1 MGNKCSIQSPIKP
14 LKQCAIT
21 SSALVALTLHNCQHL
36 ESFKMHCDELF
47 DHGIKTAPMHI
58 HAFDLNTFVHGFKGR
73 GGEGG
78 WYSPTPKKINLKISH
93 CKIIKNRHRTHSLA
107 NKIISRNP
115 PPCEKCLDPSMI
127 LIYWKKWLLVEPH
140 RSPEP
145 SRQTCMHLW
154 PTSSPPT
161 VIVTCL
167 TRTHIFQYTLK
178 MKVLQTILYSFIFT
192 RIIYSTYFS
201 ENWFPTRPPGIR
213 INFTKYYSVFFWI
226 IVFSLF

>member
-47 DHGIKTAPMHI
+47 EHGIKTAPMHI

-73 GGEGG
+73 GREGG

-107 NKIISRNP
+107 NKIISRTP
-115 PPCEKCLDPSMI
+115 PPLRKMSGSEHDINILKEMTIGWAASLTWTITSNLHASLTHLFTPNGYSNLSDPYSYI
-127 LIYWKKWLLVEPH
+127 
-140 RSPEP
+140 S
-145 SRQTCMHLW
+145 
-154 PTSSPPT
+154 
-161 VIVTCL
+161 
-167 TRTHIFQYTLK
+167 
-178 MKVLQTILYSFIFT
+178 VLQTILYSFIFT

-213 INFTKYYSVFFWI
+213 INFTKYCSVFFWI

>member
-73 GGEGG
+73 GREGG

-107 NKIISRNP
+107 NKIISRNPP

-167 TRTHIFQYTLK
+167 TRTHIFQYFKLSC
-178 MKVLQTILYSFIFT
+178 IRLYSQGLFIL
-192 RIIYSTYFS
+192 RISVKIDFLRDPLEFVLILRNIVLFS
-201 ENWFPTRPPGIR
+201 SE
-213 INFTKYYSVFFWI
+213 
-226 IVFSLF
+226 